1 MSTSKTFKP
10 NLAVA
15 NPLIAELDLLSQ
27 RRADFEK
34 QLARTNKTLY
44 QLLAD
49 VYAQYELAAQTG
61 TLSHAVQLM
70 KQKLKAQGKTVQ
82 SGTPEINVYV
92 RYVFGTD
99 RQRVYNYATC
109 LQAAIAQSIP
119 STGFVEFITKIGGI
133 EECKLQTSAGKR
145 SGNPPAAA
153 ASSPPSEQQM
163 QAASDLMESG
173 RFSFV
178 ANLVLPNTLAAK
190 VAGQELTMLI
200 GKPTTDG
207 SLQVITSVP
216 VVSNAAKN
224 LVKREL
230 AKVIADQEAEQAIR
244 SVQQQ
249 ERDAITAVLAR
260 TKFTT
265 NTINEP
271 AVQPT
276 LPAEII

>member
-1 MSTSKTFKP
+1 MAKSKSPKP
-10 NLAVA
+10 NLAIA

-27 RRADFEK
+27 RRADFDKE
-34 QLARTNKTLY
+34 LARTNKTLY

-49 VYAQYELAAQTG
+49 VYAQYELAAQAG

-133 EECKLQTSAGKR
+133 EECKLQTGVGQKAKMLS
-145 SGNPPAAA
+145 AAA
-153 ASSPPSEQQM
+153 TSSRPSEQQM
-163 QAASDLMESG
+163 QAASDLMDSG

-178 ANLVLPNTLAAK
+178 ADIALPNTLAAT

-200 GKPTTDG
+200 GKPTANG

-216 VVSNAAKN
+216 VVSDAAKKM
-224 LVKREL
+224 VKREL
-230 AKVIADQEAEQAIR
+230 AKVIAEQQAKQATQ
-244 SVQQQ
+244 SAQQQ
-249 ERDAITAVLAR
+249 ERDTIAALLAQ

-265 NTINEP
+265 NTINES

-276 LPAEII
+276 LSAETI

>member
-1 MSTSKTFKP
+1 MAKSKSPIP
-10 NLAVA
+10 NLAVT
-15 NPLIAELDLLSQ
+15 NPFIAELDLLSKK
-27 RRADFEK
+27 RANFEK

-44 QLLAD
+44 QLLAE
-49 VYAQYELAAQTG
+49 VYAQYELAAQAG
-61 TLSHAVQLM
+61 KLSHAVHVM
-70 KQKLKAQGKTVQ
+70 KQKLKAQGKKVQ

-109 LQAAIAQSIP
+109 LQAAITKSIP

-133 EECKLQTSAGKR
+133 EECKLQTTAGQKVGTPSAT
-145 SGNPPAAA
+145 A
-153 ASSPPSEQQM
+153 ASSSPSEQQM
-163 QAASDLMESG
+163 QAASALMDSG

-178 ANLVLPNTLAAK
+178 ADLALPKTLAAK
-190 VAGQELTMLI
+190 VADQELAMLI
-200 GKPTTDG
+200 GKPTADG
-207 SLQVITSVP
+207 TLQVITTVP
-216 VVSNAAKN
+216 VISNAQKN

-244 SVQQQ
+244 SEEQQ
-249 ERDAITAVLAR
+249 ERDVITSLLAQ

-265 NTINEP
+265 NTLNES

-276 LPAEII
+276 LSVESI